1 MAPGTV
7 AAEPTPPVPMEP
19 PVPTSPNELS
29 TDPADR
35 RARWLGLLVFLAI
48 ALAAGGIGSLLQG
61 SDVDVRYAAYDR
73 PVWAP
78 PSWTFGV
85 VWPVLYV
92 LIGIAGWRVWRAR
105 GGVRPAAGALGLWLA
120 QLLVNASWPG
130 VFFGL
135 EAFGPAVVVIVL
147 LDVLVVATIVVF
159 WRIDRLAAGL
169 LVPYLLWI
177 LYATA
182 LNAAL
187 WQLN

>member
-1 MAPGTV
+1 M
-7 AAEPTPPVPMEP
+7 PMKP
-19 PVPTSPNELS
+19 PVPTSPS
-29 TDPADR
+29 TGPAGR
-35 RARWLGLLVFLAI
+35 RARWLGLPAFLAV

-61 SDVDVRYAAYDR
+61 SDVGGRYLAFER
-73 PVWAP
+73 PAWAP

-92 LIGIAGWRVWRAR
+92 LIGIAGWRVWRER
-105 GGVRPAAGALGLWLA
+105 GGVRAAGAALGLWA
-120 QLLVNASWPG
+120 VQLVVNAAWPG

-135 EAFGPAVVVIVL
+135 EAFGPAVAVIAL
-147 LDVLVVATIVVF
+147 LDVSVIATIVVF
-159 WRIDRLAAGL
+159 WRIDRLAAWL

-182 LNAAL
+182 LNVAL

>member
-1 MAPGTV
+1 VT
-7 AAEPTPPVPMEP
+7 
-19 PVPTSPNELS
+19 TSQSEL
-29 TDPADR
+29 TADPADR

-61 SDVDVRYAAYDR
+61 SDVGGRYLAFER
-73 PVWAP
+73 PAWAP
-78 PSWTFGV
+78 PSWAFGV

-105 GGVRPAAGALGLWLA
+105 GSVRAAGTALGLWA
-120 QLLVNASWPG
+120 VQLVVNASWPG

-135 EAFGPAVVVIVL
+135 EAFGPAIVVIAV
-147 LDVLVVATIVVF
+147 LDVLVVLTIVAF
-159 WRIDRLAAGL
+159 WRIDRIAAWL

-182 LNAAL
+182 LNVAL